1 MSATVAAALKK
12 LSAVVLSDKK
22 NLKTAVGI
30 IIGIIVIIVMP
41 IAAVLSIFSGDMN
54 IDTDRLQQMITESL
68 TSEEEDNLKFIED
81 TMLTLD
87 EKMTAA
93 GFPDRVKEAQVLYVL
108 VLSDYSR
115 EDGFT
120 DKLVG
125 CFAADQT
132 DEQLILAVNETFG
145 TDNELYLFE
154 APIDLLSYISIN
166 KDGWQKHSYAAS
178 CSVSDRVLFQM
189 LKDNPNIQKVYL
201 CLDND
206 EAGQKANERISDKLF
221 IQGIQ
226 HEILVPNHKDWN
238 EDRLAADGNAPRS
251 CAEFSVSNENEE
263 EGEEPCQ
270 ALQL

>member
-93 GFPDRVKEAQVLYVL
+93 GFPNRVKEAQVLYVL
-108 VLSDYSR
+108 ALSDYSR

-120 DKLVG
+120 DKLVD

-132 DEQLILAVNETFG
+132 DEQLILAVNEAFG
-145 TDNELYLFE
+145 TD
-154 APIDLLSYISIN
+154 IN
-166 KDGWQKHSYAAS
+166 SKN
-178 CSVSDRVLFQM
+178 FT
-189 LKDNPNIQKVYL
+189 KVM
-201 CLDND
+201 ND
-206 EAGQKANERISDKLF
+206 IRAKGT
-221 IQGIQ
+221 
-226 HEILVPNHKDWN
+226 
-238 EDRLAADGNAPRS
+238 
-251 CAEFSVSNENEE
+251 
-263 EGEEPCQ
+263 
-270 ALQL
+270 

>member
-12 LSAVVLSDKK
+12 LSAVVLSDKN
-22 NLKTAVGI
+22 NLKTVVGI

-81 TMLTLD
+81 TMLSLD

-93 GFPDRVKEAQVLYVL
+93 GFPNRVKEAQVLYVL
-108 VLSDYSR
+108 ALSDYSR

-132 DEQLILAVNETFG
+132 NEQLISAVNETFG
-145 TDNELYLFE
+145 TDIKSEDFTK
-154 APIDLLSYISIN
+154 I
-166 KDGWQKHSYAAS
+166 
-178 CSVSDRVLFQM
+178 M
-189 LKDNPNIQKVYL
+189 
-201 CLDND
+201 ND
-206 EAGQKANERISDKLF
+206 IRAK
-221 IQGIQ
+221 
-226 HEILVPNHKDWN
+226 
-238 EDRLAADGNAPRS
+238 
-251 CAEFSVSNENEE
+251 EE
-263 EGEEPCQ
+263 V
-270 ALQL
+270 

>member
-12 LSAVVLSDKK
+12 LSAVVLSDKN
-22 NLKTAVGI
+22 NLKTVVGI

-93 GFPDRVKEAQVLYVL
+93 GFLDRVKEAQVLYVL
-108 VLSDYSR
+108 ALSDYSR

-125 CFAADQT
+125 CFFADQT
-132 DEQLILAVNETFG
+132 NEQLISAVNETFG
-145 TDNELYLFE
+145 TDIKSEDFTK
-154 APIDLLSYISIN
+154 I
-166 KDGWQKHSYAAS
+166 
-178 CSVSDRVLFQM
+178 M
-189 LKDNPNIQKVYL
+189 
-201 CLDND
+201 ND
-206 EAGQKANERISDKLF
+206 IRAK
-221 IQGIQ
+221 
-226 HEILVPNHKDWN
+226 
-238 EDRLAADGNAPRS
+238 
-251 CAEFSVSNENEE
+251 EE
-263 EGEEPCQ
+263 V
-270 ALQL
+270 

>member
-12 LSAVVLSDKK
+12 LSAVILSDKN

-108 VLSDYSR
+108 ALSDYSR

-132 DEQLILAVNETFG
+132 NEQLISAVNEAFG
-145 TDNELYLFE
+145 TD
-154 APIDLLSYISIN
+154 IN
-166 KDGWQKHSYAAS
+166 SED
-178 CSVSDRVLFQM
+178 FT
-189 LKDNPNIQKVYL
+189 KVM
-201 CLDND
+201 ND
-206 EAGQKANERISDKLF
+206 IRAKGT
-221 IQGIQ
+221 
-226 HEILVPNHKDWN
+226 
-238 EDRLAADGNAPRS
+238 
-251 CAEFSVSNENEE
+251 
-263 EGEEPCQ
+263 
-270 ALQL
+270 

>member
-22 NLKTAVGI
+22 KLKTAVGI

-93 GFPDRVKEAQVLYVL
+93 GFPNRVKEAQVLYVL
-108 VLSDYSR
+108 ALSDYSR

-145 TDNELYLFE
+145 TD
-154 APIDLLSYISIN
+154 IN
-166 KDGWQKHSYAAS
+166 SEDFTKI
-178 CSVSDRVLFQM
+178 M
-189 LKDNPNIQKVYL
+189 
-201 CLDND
+201 ND
-206 EAGQKANERISDKLF
+206 IRAKGT
-221 IQGIQ
+221 
-226 HEILVPNHKDWN
+226 
-238 EDRLAADGNAPRS
+238 
-251 CAEFSVSNENEE
+251 
-263 EGEEPCQ
+263 
-270 ALQL
+270 

>member
-12 LSAVVLSDKK
+12 LSAVLLSDKN

-87 EKMTAA
+87 EKMTDA
-93 GFPDRVKEAQVLYVL
+93 GFFDRVKEAQVLYVL
-108 VLSDYSR
+108 ALSDYSR

-132 DEQLILAVNETFG
+132 DEQLISAVNEAFG
-145 TDNELYLFE
+145 TD
-154 APIDLLSYISIN
+154 IN
-166 KDGWQKHSYAAS
+166 SED
-178 CSVSDRVLFQM
+178 FT
-189 LKDNPNIQKVYL
+189 KVM
-201 CLDND
+201 ND
-206 EAGQKANERISDKLF
+206 IRAKGA
-221 IQGIQ
+221 
-226 HEILVPNHKDWN
+226 
-238 EDRLAADGNAPRS
+238 
-251 CAEFSVSNENEE
+251 
-263 EGEEPCQ
+263 
-270 ALQL
+270 

>member
-12 LSAVVLSDKK
+12 LSAVVLSDKN

-30 IIGIIVIIVMP
+30 VIGIIVIIVMP

-108 VLSDYSR
+108 ALSDYSR

-120 DKLVG
+120 DKLVD

-132 DEQLILAVNETFG
+132 DEQLILAVNEAFG
-145 TDNELYLFE
+145 TD
-154 APIDLLSYISIN
+154 IN
-166 KDGWQKHSYAAS
+166 SED
-178 CSVSDRVLFQM
+178 FT
-189 LKDNPNIQKVYL
+189 KVM
-201 CLDND
+201 ND
-206 EAGQKANERISDKLF
+206 IRAKGA
-221 IQGIQ
+221 
-226 HEILVPNHKDWN
+226 
-238 EDRLAADGNAPRS
+238 
-251 CAEFSVSNENEE
+251 
-263 EGEEPCQ
+263 
-270 ALQL
+270 